1 MKTLLFL
8 TSALIFILT
17 GCQSMPENAMQAAS
31 GAVGAYI
38 GHEVS
43 DGKPEGAVLGA
54 ATGAVASTAF
64 NHWKDTGEKKAYAT
78 GYESGRSDEVKR
90 LYWIS
95 KRLHEGDDSG
105 GLGRGFYEIPVP
117 EHVTKDGVIIEQHT
131 QVVEVIEP

>member
-1 MKTLLFL
+1 MKVRFFLISTLSF
-8 TSALIFILT
+8 IFSS
-17 GCQSMPENAMQAAS
+17 CQSMPDTAMQAAT

-43 DGKPEGAVLGA
+43 DGKPEGSVLGA
-54 ATGAVASTAF
+54 AAGAVAGTAF
-64 NHWKDTGEKKAYAT
+64 NHWKDAGEKEAYST

>member
-1 MKTLLFL
+1 MKVHLIL
-8 TSALIFILT
+8 TSILSFILAS
-17 GCQSMPENAMQAAS
+17 CQSMPETAMQAAS

-43 DGKPEGAVLGA
+43 GGEPEGAVLGA

-64 NHWKDTGEKKAYAT
+64 NHWKEASQEKAYAT

-90 LYWIS
+90 LYWIT
-95 KRLHEGDDSG
+95 KRLHEGDESG

-117 EHVTKDGVIIEQHT
+117 EHVAKDGVIIEPHT